1 MVYSWHG
8 RWQVA
13 LLPDSS
19 PRTKRA
25 VCCYF
30 SADRPDAGS
39 VYMNANPFSLVRE
52 LNNRNISCAHLSSS
66 QTTTEYRSV
75 LMSLRRTPCPYRLL
89 YVTPERFQVSEF
101 VDVLQKVSARNEL
114 VCIAVDEAHCIST

>member
-1 MVYSWHG
+1 
-8 RWQVA
+8 
-13 LLPDSS
+13 
-19 PRTKRA
+19 
-25 VCCYF
+25 
-30 SADRPDAGS
+30 
-39 VYMNANPFSLVRE
+39 MNANPFSLVRE

-66 QTTTEYRSV
+66 QTPTEYRSV

-89 YVTPERFQVSEF
+89 YVTPERFQVLEF